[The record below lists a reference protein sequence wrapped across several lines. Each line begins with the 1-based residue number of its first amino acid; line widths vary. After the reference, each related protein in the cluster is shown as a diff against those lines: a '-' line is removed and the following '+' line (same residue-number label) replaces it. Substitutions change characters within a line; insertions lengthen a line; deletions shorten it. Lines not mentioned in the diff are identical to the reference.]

1 MITQRQNAILNLI
14 VEMFTRTH
22 EPVGSKA
29 LQESIDSSSATIRND
44 MAKLEKM
51 GYLEK
56 AHTSSGRMPSRAGF
70 QYFVANSLN
79 LDTIDEQDIY
89 QVVKAFDFEAFK
101 LEDILDAAA
110 KLLAEMTGCTA
121 VIQDVEPTRQR
132 LTGFD
137 IVHLSNH
144 DALAVLTLDES
155 KPVTVQF
162 AIPKNFLS
170 SDLET
175 LHKLVQERFLGNTVL
190 DIHYRLRT
198 EIPQIVQ
205 KYFK

>member
-70 QYFVANSLN
+70 QYFVANSLIRLMSRMFIKLSRPSTLRLLN
-79 LDTIDEQDIY
+79 LKTFWTQ
-89 QVVKAFDFEAFK
+89 QQS
-101 LEDILDAAA
+101 
-110 KLLAEMTGCTA
+110 CW
-121 VIQDVEPTRQR
+121 
-132 LTGFD
+132 
-137 IVHLSNH
+137 
-144 DALAVLTLDES
+144 
-155 KPVTVQF
+155 
-162 AIPKNFLS
+162 
-170 SDLET
+170 
-175 LHKLVQERFLGNTVL
+175 
-190 DIHYRLRT
+190 
-198 EIPQIVQ
+198 Q
-205 KYFK
+205 K

>member
-22 EPVGSKA
+22 EPVCSKA
-29 LQESIDSSSATIRND
+29 LQDSIDSSSATIRND

-56 AHTSSGRMPSRAGF
+56 AHISSGRMPSRAGF

-79 LDTIDEQDIY
+79 LDTIDEQDVY

-110 KLLAEMTGCTA
+110 KLLAEMTGYTA

-132 LTGFD
+132 LTGFE
-137 IVHLSNH
+137 IVQLSNH
-144 DALAVLTLDES
+144 DAL
-155 KPVTVQF
+155 
-162 AIPKNFLS
+162 
-170 SDLET
+170 
-175 LHKLVQERFLGNTVL
+175 
-190 DIHYRLRT
+190 
-198 EIPQIVQ
+198 
-205 KYFK
+205 

>member
-1 MITQRQNAILNLI
+1 MITQRQNTILNLI

-79 LDTIDEQDIY
+79 LDTIDEQDVY

-121 VIQDVEPTRQR
+121 VIQDVEPTRQAR
-132 LTGFD
+132 TRGYSCPLNENVARSILHKT
-137 IVHLSNH
+137 I
-144 DALAVLTLDES
+144 AIES
-155 KPVTVQF
+155 K
-162 AIPKNFLS
+162 I
-170 SDLET
+170 
-175 LHKLVQERFLGNTVL
+175 
-190 DIHYRLRT
+190 IHQSYQT
-198 EIPQIVQ
+198 AQNEAH
-205 KYFK
+205 

>member
-22 EPVGSKA
+22 EPVCSKA
-29 LQESIDSSSATIRND
+29 LQDSIDSSSATIRND

-56 AHTSSGRMPSRAGF
+56 AHISSGRMPSRAGF

-79 LDTIDEQDIY
+79 LDTIDEQDVY

-110 KLLAEMTGCTA
+110 KPPLPAPRTAAASCTA
-121 VIQDVEPTRQR
+121 LPACLHTWPSCWTHRRSPDRSYYAAQRRTRR
-132 LTGFD
+132 LPFFVPHRGR
-137 IVHLSNH
+137 
-144 DALAVLTLDES
+144 AC
-155 KPVTVQF
+155 P
-162 AIPKNFLS
+162 
-170 SDLET
+170 
-175 LHKLVQERFLGNTVL
+175 R
-190 DIHYRLRT
+190 
-198 EIPQIVQ
+198 
-205 KYFK
+205 